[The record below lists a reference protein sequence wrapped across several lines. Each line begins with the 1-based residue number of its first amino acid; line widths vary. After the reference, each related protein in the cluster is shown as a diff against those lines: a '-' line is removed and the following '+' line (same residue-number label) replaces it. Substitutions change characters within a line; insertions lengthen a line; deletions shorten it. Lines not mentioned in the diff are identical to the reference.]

1 MALQNLSSF
10 HCAHAAPDFQICK
23 TNDNCEEQL
32 ASASCIFL
40 ARFQVSMLS
49 IHTLYDRWIS
59 QPYESI
65 KHLPNQPHNRAIFLK
80 EQSISLY
87 GMSTVYGE
95 ALRDIE
101 KRGYEGDWQPI
112 GQALN
117 R

>member
-1 MALQNLSSF
+1 MPPLIFRYAKQMTIVKNNW
-10 HCAHAAPDFQICK
+10 QV
-23 TNDNCEEQL
+23 Q
-32 ASASCIFL
+32 SCIFL
-40 ARFQVSMLS
+40 ARFQVSTLS

-101 KRGYEGDWQPI
+101 KRDYEGDWQPI